1 LTAFSPVA
9 FEILASFAMPAIKS
23 AFVIY

>member
-23 AFVIY
+23 AFVI